1 MNLFDVA
8 KAVQELQLAYQGA
21 YVEVQQQVFIL
32 QESFGV
38 KLGQYVDHP
47 MNPPVELEMAVDRAR
62 TGDWLLIRAGEVTRL
77 TLTGLEDWVFE
88 DVTLTLENRLTRMAA
103 TPTTAP
109 LVFDKPDN
117 SDLSYGAARFDPP
130 RYIQR
135 VLMQSSTFSTAVIAS
150 DAPYQPMYPFNVGEV
165 RDFPVSAKVS
175 ELGIQTWGDPGS
187 NLELAIVQE
196 NAPTGLSVST
206 ADDRLLHR
214 APQILAYQQSAVTPD
229 LSDTFNPA
237 AEEGDKI
244 TLNLMSQADCVVFFK
259 LDYGRRRVVSG
270 FTPELPKEVVLSPW
284 EPTWLYPLN
293 AEDDDIQRTHFQ
305 AKLRATGPVR
315 LGLAEDLGDGPSSI
329 VADPRLRLVQPFQ
342 PMATAEAQPMTLPG
356 VWLGLMEPP
365 EAETRLTVE
374 LTTWDP
380 KARQVGEPLA
390 TKAATLPPGLSNYE
404 VGPGGL
410 SMAWIPFETPLV
422 RDPKDQTLVHA
433 LVLSEIDGPARLV
446 ELARRK
452 AQLSAALYRDAAR
465 SDRLSP
471 RRFGTAEKVLMFD
484 VGWDTPEAPIQFGMR
499 GVRRTLLATSAETDI
514 DISGRTATIRFDA
527 KAAAILTDISAV
539 TRTRPQS

>member
-8 KAVQELQLAYQGA
+8 KAVQDLQLAYQGA

-32 QESFGV
+32 QQSFGV
-38 KLGQYVDHP
+38 KLGQYVNHP

-109 LVFDKPDN
+109 LVFDQPATGGQF
-117 SDLSYGAARFDPP
+117 YGAARFDPP
-130 RYIQR
+130 RFVQR
-135 VLMQSSTFSTAVIAS
+135 VLMQSSVFSTVNIVADWAYRPS
-150 DAPYQPMYPFNVGEV
+150 YAYSLGDV
-165 RDFPVSAKVS
+165 RDFVVNAKVS
-175 ELGIQTWGDPGS
+175 EIGVMAVADPGD
-187 NLELAIVQE
+187 NLDLAIVQE

-214 APQILAYQQSAVTPD
+214 APQILAYQQNAVTPD
-229 LSDTFNPA
+229 LSDTFNSA
-237 AEEGDKI
+237 AEESDTI
-244 TLNLMSQADCVVFFK
+244 TLNLMSQADCVIFFK
-259 LDYGRRRVVSG
+259 LDYGRRRVASG
-270 FTPELPKEVVLSPW
+270 FDPELPKEIMLSPW
-284 EPTWLYPLN
+284 QPTWLYPVI
-293 AEDDDIQRTHFQ
+293 AEEDEIQRTHFQ

-342 PMATAEAQPMTLPG
+342 PIATAEAQPMTLPG

-374 LTTWDP
+374 MTKWDP
-380 KARQVGEPLA
+380 KARQVGEALA
-390 TKAATLPPGLSNYE
+390 TKAATLLPGLSNYE

-422 RDPKDQTLVHA
+422 RDPKDQTMVHA

-446 ELARRK
+446 ELSRRK

-484 VGWDTPEAPIQFGMR
+484 VGWDTPEAPILFGMR

-527 KAAAILTDISAV
+527 KAAAILTDISAA